1 MALRILTDSACD
13 IDLSL
18 QDSLDLKIL
27 PLKVFFGEKSFVEG
41 ENLTKDAFYRMLA
54 VSPELPKTAQINPT
68 DFEEVLRPWV
78 EAGDEVLILPLS
90 RELSGTY
97 QSALLAREAF
107 PDAPIY
113 VVDTLAVTFGQALLV
128 RAALEM
134 RDRGLRAEDIFKA
147 VTALVPR
154 VRLYAVIDD
163 LKYLRLG
170 GRLSSAGAVMGTLLG
185 IKPLVHIEEGKV
197 VSLAKARGHK
207 AGSQMILE
215 RVREEGVDQDY
226 PVYFGHS
233 NAPAMM
239 EELAELIRSACAL
252 PQTYESAIGPVVG
265 THAGPGC
272 TGIAFIAKKG

>member
-41 ENLTKDAFYRMLA
+41 ENLSKDAFYRMLA

-128 RAALEM
+128 RAAL
-134 RDRGLRAEDIFKA
+134 RC
-147 VTALVPR
+147 
-154 VRLYAVIDD
+154 
-163 LKYLRLG
+163 
-170 GRLSSAGAVMGTLLG
+170 G
-185 IKPLVHIEEGKV
+185 IG
-197 VSLAKARGHK
+197 
-207 AGSQMILE
+207 
-215 RVREEGVDQDY
+215 
-226 PVYFGHS
+226 
-233 NAPAMM
+233 
-239 EELAELIRSACAL
+239 ACAPRTSSRL
-252 PQTYESAIGPVVG
+252 
-265 THAGPGC
+265 
-272 TGIAFIAKKG
+272 

>member
-1 MALRILTDSACD
+1 MRPFMWWI
-13 IDLSL
+13 
-18 QDSLDLKIL
+18 
-27 PLKVFFGEKSFVEG
+27 P
-41 ENLTKDAFYRMLA
+41 
-54 VSPELPKTAQINPT
+54 SPSP
-68 DFEEVLRPWV
+68 
-78 EAGDEVLILPLS
+78 
-90 RELSGTY
+90 SGRRCWC
-97 QSALLAREAF
+97 A
-107 PDAPIY
+107 
-113 VVDTLAVTFGQALLV
+113 
-128 RAALEM
+128 AALEM

-197 VSLAKARGHK
+197 VSLAKARGQK
-207 AGSQMILE
+207 AGYQMILE

-239 EELAELIRSACAL
+239 EELEELIRSACAL

-265 THAGPGC
+265 TMPAPAVRESLLSRRRDRRPSLSPSFPGRFLRVHNREGRRGGGRFVPG
-272 TGIAFIAKKG
+272 TRTA